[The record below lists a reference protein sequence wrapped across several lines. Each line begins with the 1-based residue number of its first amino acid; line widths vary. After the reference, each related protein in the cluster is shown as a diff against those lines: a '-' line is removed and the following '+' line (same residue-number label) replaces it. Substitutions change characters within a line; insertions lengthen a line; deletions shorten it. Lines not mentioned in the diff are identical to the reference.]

1 MNTHTNSKPRGLR
14 ISQVVAD
21 ARASLEEP
29 SRPFT
34 PQTMD
39 ERLDSTMKTISSS
52 QIVRGS
58 NQFQNMKSKVSM
70 STGNYRKQSPSPNLI
85 STSLPNYPPPSTA
98 TSDIF
103 QPESE
108 DNSPAPRS
116 HAFARSN
123 SKENH
128 QNSSK
133 AASTS
138 SSRSTERHS
147 AAKKVLHDLCELLL
161 NFECEYNGK
170 KFIDESEFAMAL
182 EALKTLTDDF
192 LKAIKDIE
200 FSWNDVLELQ
210 AHFHEV
216 IVQIAQLDIKVSLK
230 TSFMAIV
237 LKFCISSFHAKEI
250 SQYYNNITLKN
261 IEMLVMNIYHFRIT
275 ALNSPLLQSFQ
286 GAATNQ
292 SNQFRNS
299 VDSSSQTKRN
309 HRRNEEEEEDEEDEG
324 AIEVI
329 DEGEEE
335 NDDSS
340 RGPLSNPFLSTN
352 EETVTTTLLDTLIKS
367 LDFIWNILY
376 EFIKK
381 EMSQIKT
388 NYQQQK
394 QQLQQ
399 RSSSSSSST
408 STLQSQQQYERAIFH
423 LFDQSLVL
431 SHGFNIAAF
440 LTAVIKTFTNS
451 EVDRKR
457 LIHAHLIDHLMK
469 GFWIFEQSSYIHK
482 IVSYPLIVKKKP
494 GVNLSRSNSRRR
506 SEEGDELLVRAG
518 RSGSRS
524 SSSRG
529 GGREETRKQVTDDED
544 EIDIDELL
552 NRATEDDEDYENKYY
567 RKNQSNNNN
576 EEKKNDSDV
585 TSSISSLPIYPP
597 EKTMNLS
604 IDRILA
610 SLTQMIGIIRNFSLD
625 QASRLSLLP
634 SPQSV
639 SSSNDSTVSSSLMKK
654 LFVILNKY
662 AYYSDIRLNIARVF
676 AKLSHYQRFRDEM
689 SSSLAHIEGLMNI
702 VHKEAEQ
709 CRKIMN
715 AAEDDVEW
723 PQWYTWPLI
732 SRIAFTLGNLTTTN
746 EENRAKLGID
756 FNGMPSILLLLQV
769 SASSLSRIYQQK
781 QQDRHE
787 DTSSMNPYVS
797 LSDEEDEYDK
807 GKKENSDEEEEDDEY
822 EIDQAA
828 EVELRDATIKL
839 IRLLANIS
847 IDGKVGMDVGSKYEN
862 LQTMLELL
870 TICDQSLEQEEMLLN
885 VVAALTNLTYYSCQ
899 YLNGPKTSS
908 QGVGQPL
915 TTAETKNCQRLEK
928 CLIGLS
934 TQLSNSLFHENSEV
948 VLETLRVLGN
958 LTRITRVIEV
968 LLDQKIEK
976 DFLILLQHTD
986 SQILS
991 AVIGIFI
998 NLSACSVGRKKLL
1011 ETPHHRQSQLKG
1023 SKNEGEKDDDVYLS
1037 LIQQFTA
1044 ILRKLRLDDMS
1055 IGTLISQA
1063 LYNIY
1068 TSNEFKS
1075 LEKPVATQRMMRT
1088 LQELLE
1094 ILDDDAA
1101 DEKQVGSQNEGN
1113 PEFTQFKKVT
1123 TSILQILRQSSII
1136 TFL

>member
-1 MNTHTNSKPRGLR
+1 M
-14 ISQVVAD
+14 
-21 ARASLEEP
+21 
-29 SRPFT
+29 
-34 PQTMD
+34 
-39 ERLDSTMKTISSS
+39 
-52 QIVRGS
+52 
-58 NQFQNMKSKVSM
+58 
-70 STGNYRKQSPSPNLI
+70 
-85 STSLPNYPPPSTA
+85 
-98 TSDIF
+98 
-103 QPESE
+103 
-108 DNSPAPRS
+108 
-116 HAFARSN
+116 
-123 SKENH
+123 
-128 QNSSK
+128 
-133 AASTS
+133 
-138 SSRSTERHS
+138 
-147 AAKKVLHDLCELLL
+147 
-161 NFECEYNGK
+161 
-170 KFIDESEFAMAL
+170 
-182 EALKTLTDDF
+182 
-192 LKAIKDIE
+192 
-200 FSWNDVLELQ
+200 ELQ

-216 IVQIAQLDIKVSLK
+216 IVQIAQLDLKVSLK

-275 ALNSPLLQSFQ
+275 SLNSPLLQSFQ

-399 RSSSSSSST
+399 RSSSS
-408 STLQSQQQYERAIFH
+408 TLQSQQQYERAIFH

-440 LTAVIKTFTNS
+440 LTAVIKTFTNN

-506 SEEGDELLVRAG
+506 GEEGDELLVRAG

-529 GGREETRKQVTDDED
+529 GGREENRKQAADDED

-634 SPQSV
+634 STQSV
-639 SSSNDSTVSSSLMKK
+639 TSSNDSTVSSSLMKK

-676 AKLSHYQRFRDEM
+676 AKLSHYQRCRDEM

-715 AAEDDVEW
+715 AAEDDDDDDNEELIGREDEKRGSGVNSRVGSANKNKSGSSKGENEKVEW

-787 DTSSMNPYVS
+787 DTVRYLFLPF
-797 LSDEEDEYDK
+797 
-807 GKKENSDEEEEDDEY
+807 
-822 EIDQAA
+822 
-828 EVELRDATIKL
+828 
-839 IRLLANIS
+839 LLC
-847 IDGKVGMDVGSKYEN
+847 K
-862 LQTMLELL
+862 
-870 TICDQSLEQEEMLLN
+870 
-885 VVAALTNLTYYSCQ
+885 
-899 YLNGPKTSS
+899 
-908 QGVGQPL
+908 
-915 TTAETKNCQRLEK
+915 
-928 CLIGLS
+928 
-934 TQLSNSLFHENSEV
+934 
-948 VLETLRVLGN
+948 
-958 LTRITRVIEV
+958 
-968 LLDQKIEK
+968 
-976 DFLILLQHTD
+976 
-986 SQILS
+986 
-991 AVIGIFI
+991 
-998 NLSACSVGRKKLL
+998 
-1011 ETPHHRQSQLKG
+1011 
-1023 SKNEGEKDDDVYLS
+1023 
-1037 LIQQFTA
+1037 
-1044 ILRKLRLDDMS
+1044 
-1055 IGTLISQA
+1055 
-1063 LYNIY
+1063 
-1068 TSNEFKS
+1068 
-1075 LEKPVATQRMMRT
+1075 
-1088 LQELLE
+1088 
-1094 ILDDDAA
+1094 
-1101 DEKQVGSQNEGN
+1101 
-1113 PEFTQFKKVT
+1113 
-1123 TSILQILRQSSII
+1123 
-1136 TFL
+1136 